1 MADTSTFRGVID
13 FFDTIGLYDVVLPF
27 ILVFTIVFAILEKT
41 KVLGTED
48 ISGKEYPRKN
58 LNAMVAFVMSF
69 LVIAS
74 SKLVEIIT
82 KVSSQVV
89 ILLLL
94 SVLFLLLVGSFYKD
108 AEGGYLQGGWKTFFM
123 FIMFIGIILIFL
135 GAIENSKG
143 VTWLDVF
150 WNYLSNNGQGGNAVG
165 ATILLILLILLMV
178 YVMKTPKPESV
189 SKIE

>member
-1 MADTSTFRGVID
+1 
-13 FFDTIGLYDVVLPF
+13 
-27 ILVFTIVFAILEKT
+27 
-41 KVLGTED
+41 
-48 ISGKEYPRKN
+48 
-58 LNAMVAFVMSF
+58 
-69 LVIAS
+69 
-74 SKLVEIIT
+74 
-82 KVSSQVV
+82 
-89 ILLLL
+89 
-94 SVLFLLLVGSFYKD
+94 
-108 AEGGYLQGGWKTFFM
+108 M